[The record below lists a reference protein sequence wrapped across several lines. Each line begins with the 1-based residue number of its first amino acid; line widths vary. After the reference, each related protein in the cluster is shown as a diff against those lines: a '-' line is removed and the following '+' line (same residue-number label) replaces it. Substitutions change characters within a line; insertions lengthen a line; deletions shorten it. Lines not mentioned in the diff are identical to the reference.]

1 MPHLTQELAQFI
13 HQLRH
18 HEIPTSGTVAVRR
31 GISDY
36 LGVMF
41 AGRNEAVVQHALSMV
56 TLTHN
61 SGSANVLGDRGKAST
76 ADAAFVN
83 AVAGHALD
91 YDDTGLDGHP
101 SVVLGP
107 VVLAEAESLGC
118 NWQSA
123 VTAYIAG
130 YETWADLIARDADKH
145 HGKGWHPTAVFG
157 VVACAAA
164 SAHLRQLNVA
174 QTVNALGISA
184 SLASGLVVNFGSMT
198 KPLQVGLAARNG
210 IIACQLAQRGLTA
223 THDALENPHG
233 FLAALS
239 PKGQVDLVRPCAA
252 GQAWQI
258 QLQGLNIK
266 RYPVCYAVH
275 RVIDACLSLLADVQG
290 QVEQIELIHVH
301 MGHLQAAM
309 LRSSHPQ
316 NALDAKFSAQ
326 FAVACALSNGHVN
339 LDDLE
344 DANITQP
351 HLQALMQLV
360 QIHADKTQDPDDLL
374 FSPCDE
380 LTIHFRNG
388 VRLNSQP
395 VSKPLGHAKHP
406 IGNSELQEKFFD
418 CAKRTMPLAEVAP
431 WWSMCN
437 AHETELIEW
446 PVLKPVQDTGLIED

>member
-1 MPHLTQELAQFI
+1 MPHLTQDLAHFI
-13 HQLRH
+13 HQLRPDD
-18 HEIPTSGTVAVRR
+18 IPKECTATVRR

-36 LGVMF
+36 MGVMF
-41 AGRNEAVVQHALSMV
+41 AGRNEAVVHHALSMV
-56 TLTHN
+56 TLT
-61 SGSANVLGDRGKAST
+61 SGAGTANVLGNRGKASP

-83 AVAGHALD
+83 TVAGHALD

-107 VVLAEAESLGC
+107 VVLAEAESLGR

-123 VTAYIAG
+123 VTAYVAG
-130 YETWADLIARDADKH
+130 YEIWADLIGRDTDKH

-164 SAHLRQLNVA
+164 SAHLRQLNAA
-174 QTVNALGISA
+174 QTANALGIAA
-184 SLASGLVVNFGSMT
+184 SLASGLVINFGSMT
-198 KPLQVGLAARNG
+198 KPLQVGWAARNG

-223 THDALENPHG
+223 TDDALENPHG

-239 PKGQVDLVRPCAA
+239 PMGQVDLLRPTVA
-252 GQAWQI
+252 GHSWQI

-275 RVIDACLSLLADVQG
+275 RVIDACLSIHADVKNQMDQIG
-290 QVEQIELIHVH
+290 QINVH
-301 MGHLQAAM
+301 MGHHQAAM
-309 LRSSHPQ
+309 LRSSLPQ

-326 FAVACALSNGHVN
+326 FAVACALSKGHVN

-344 DANITQP
+344 DANITQS
-351 HLQALMQLV
+351 HLQALMKLV
-360 QIHADKTQDPDDLL
+360 QIHPVKTQDPDDLL
-374 FSPCDE
+374 FSPHDE

-388 VRLNSQP
+388 TQLNSP
-395 VSKPLGHAKHP
+395 SVSKPLGHAKRP
-406 IGNSELQEKFFD
+406 IGSTELQEKFFD
-418 CAKRTMPLAEVAP
+418 CAKRTMPLSQVDA

-437 AHETELIEW
+437 AQEMATISW
-446 PVLKPVQDTGLIED
+446 PKH

>member
-13 HQLRH
+13 YQLRPND
-18 HEIPTSGTVAVRR
+18 IPTSGTATVRR

-36 LGVMF
+36 MGVMF
-41 AGRNEAVVQHALSMV
+41 AGRNEPVVHHALSMV
-56 TLTHN
+56 TLSN
-61 SGSANVLGDRGKAST
+61 GSGIAHVLGDRGKASA

-107 VVLAEAESLGC
+107 VVLAEAETLGC

-123 VTAYIAG
+123 ATAYVAG
-130 YETWADLIARDADKH
+130 YEIWADLIGRDIDKH

-164 SAHLRQLNVA
+164 SAHLRRLNPV
-174 QTVNALGISA
+174 QTANALGIAA

-198 KPLQVGLAARNG
+198 KPLQVGWAARNG

-223 THDALENPHG
+223 THDTLENPHG
-233 FLAALS
+233 FLSALS
-239 PKGQVDLVRPCAA
+239 PKGQVDLQRQSTA

-275 RVIDACLSLLADVQG
+275 RVVDACLSLLAEVKG
-290 QVEQIELIHVH
+290 QVDQIEHINVH

-309 LRSSHPQ
+309 LRSPLPQ

-326 FAVACALSNGHVN
+326 FAVACALSKGHVN

-360 QIHADKTQDPDDLL
+360 QIHPVQKQDPDDLL
-374 FSPCDE
+374 FSTHDE

-388 VRLNSQP
+388 VQLSSLP
-395 VSKPLGHAKHP
+395 VGKPLGHAKRP

-418 CAKRTMPLAEVAP
+418 CAKRSMALAQVNS

-437 AHETELIEW
+437 SHEMEPINW
-446 PVLKPVQDTGLIED
+446 SINKS